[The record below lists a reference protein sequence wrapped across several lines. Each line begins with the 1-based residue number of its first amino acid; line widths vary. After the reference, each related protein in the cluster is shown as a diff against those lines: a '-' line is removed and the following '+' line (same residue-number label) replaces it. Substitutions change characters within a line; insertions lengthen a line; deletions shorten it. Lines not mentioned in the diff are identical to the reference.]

1 MIRYSISFFSVYF
14 LSKNYISLCV
24 LKIRSGWNVSY
35 WSECENPS
43 LMRISSLPSLRGI
56 RPADAPPLSPSRS
69 ILVSPGILRGS
80 SPQCRII
87 FERTSAYEAAAKAG
101 TFRAPSYLA
110 KRGGICC
117 WLLRKNGARR
127 GAGGGGGQVSTHS
140 PNFPLVS
147 LNSQVNPTY
156 NKE

>member
-1 MIRYSISFFSVYF
+1 
-14 LSKNYISLCV
+14 
-24 LKIRSGWNVSY
+24 
-35 WSECENPS
+35 
-43 LMRISSLPSLRGI
+43 MRISSLPSLRGI

-127 GAGGGGGQVSTHS
+127 GAGGGEGGDRFQLTVQTSLSSPSTHKS
-140 PNFPLVS
+140 T
-147 LNSQVNPTY
+147 QHITK
-156 NKE
+156 NKSGINLIFRIKFMGVPR